1 MSESDSDSSPEDIE
15 DAPLFPIENKYK
27 SEVDKME
34 ILTLPEIKREEI
46 LAERASQLEQEQQN
60 RYLRQLLK
68 DRAREEGKALERKK
82 RKAPAA
88 DLEDENRR
96 KSSRQKTTLGGRKE
110 GEASGA
116 LQEYKRQRE
125 QRGAHNEQR
134 KRDEDP
140 KGKPKKKGKRADD
153 DGYSDRDAE
162 GDSEVEWAGG
172 KETAPTI
179 EVSRPDVQG
188 DPQPNIY
195 DFERCKIGSGNF
207 AEVCF
212 YPKFE
217 EAIVGCFVRVCLG
230 DDKQTRQTVY
240 RLAQIKGSKY
250 PLSAIAGANTNRR
263 L

>member
-1 MSESDSDSSPEDIE
+1 MSESDSDSSPEDIDE

-27 SEVDKME
+27 SEADKKE

-82 RKAPAA
+82 RNARTA
-88 DLEDENRR
+88 DLEDESRR

-110 GEASGA
+110 GETSEA

-125 QRGAHNEQR
+125 QRGVHNEQR

-140 KGKPKKKGKRADD
+140 KSKPKKKVKRPDD

-162 GDSEVEWAGG
+162 GESEIEWASG
-172 KETAPTI
+172 KTTAPTI
-179 EVSRPDVQG
+179 EVTRPDARG
-188 DPQPNIY
+188 DPQPSLI
-195 DFERCKIGSGNF
+195 DFERCKVGSGNF

-217 EAIVGCFVRVCLG
+217 DVIVNCFARVCIG
-230 DDKQTRQTVY
+230 EDKQTRQNVY
-240 RLAQIKGSKY
+240 RLAQIKG
-250 PLSAIAGANTNRR
+250 
-263 L
+263 